1 MPPVSITSGVGH
13 CSYQL
18 NERQDYSKV
27 IAYWPD
33 LINAEYS
40 EETEEYTPPL
50 GSTSSGEN
58 VHRLPHPYNT
68 QEEAKAAAKSKLD
81 ELNRG
86 DASLNMTLLGN
97 A

>member
-1 MPPVSITSGVGH
+1 
-13 CSYQL
+13 
-18 NERQDYSKV
+18 
-27 IAYWPD
+27 
-33 LINAEYS
+33 
-40 EETEEYTPPL
+40 
-50 GSTSSGEN
+50 EN

-97 A
+97 ADITAEGRITISKLRNDVNGDYIVKSATHSLSSDAVFSTSIQAYVEKG